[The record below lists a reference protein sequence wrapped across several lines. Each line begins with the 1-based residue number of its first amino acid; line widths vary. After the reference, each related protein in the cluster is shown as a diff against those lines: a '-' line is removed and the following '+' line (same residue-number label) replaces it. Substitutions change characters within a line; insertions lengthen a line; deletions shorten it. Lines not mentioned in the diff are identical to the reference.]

1 MSNNPTTV
9 RATYPVFLEIA
20 RRRQSIRRTL
30 AHLCAQP
37 VTNPNT
43 YALWPDIDPEMRELM
58 ETLGKC
64 IVPRSHRRAVVRTN
78 YHAPYYSSSRYRY
91 I

>member
-30 AHLCAQP
+30 ANLCAQP
-37 VTNPNT
+37 VTNQNT
-43 YALWPDIDPEMRELM
+43 CAL
-58 ETLGKC
+58 
-64 IVPRSHRRAVVRTN
+64 
-78 YHAPYYSSSRYRY
+78 
-91 I
+91 